1 MIFPGNIRIKKIATI
16 KPTLWRRWLKIK
28 VMMIRQIPRVIST
41 RPDATTTKSALS
53 GNQVGTWARNS
64 VRFEPRWEIPAE
76 VRNAP
81 SAIDAIRF
89 TTNIGTIK
97 PYKWAVLPK
106 TWLYLK

>member
-1 MIFPGNIRIKKIATI
+1 MIFPGNIRIKKVATI

-28 VMMIRQIPRVIST
+28 VVIIRQIPRVIST
-41 RPDATTTKSALS
+41 NPDATTTKSALN

-89 TTNIGTIK
+89 MANIEVSK
-97 PYKWAVLPK
+97 P
-106 TWLYLK
+106 

>member
-16 KPTLWRRWLKIK
+16 RPTLWRRWLKIK
-28 VMMIRQIPRVIST
+28 VVMIRQIPRVIST
-41 RPDATTTKSALS
+41 RPDATTTKSAFS

-81 SAIDAIRF
+81 NAMAVKRLIINMGVS
-89 TTNIGTIK
+89 K
-97 PYKWAVLPK
+97 P
-106 TWLYLK
+106 

>member
-16 KPTLWRRWLKIK
+16 KPTLCCRWLKIK
-28 VMMIRQIPRVIST
+28 VVIIRQIPRVIST
-41 RPDATTTKSALS
+41 SPDATTTKSALS

-89 TTNIGTIK
+89 MVNTGLIK
-97 PYKWAVLPK
+97 PYKWALLPK